1 MKKGGFDLFKG
12 KISERQKKEINLS
25 FTQYQTQNNNILNNI
40 SNKNKIDT
48 KNNDYNVD
56 YTDIEK
62 EVYVIGN
69 QNLDTQINSLKKM
82 LFLKDNL
89 IERLKKTKLKKSN
102 NNNNSS
108 NEYYEEKKNLEK
120 KITEMKINYNNIET
134 KLKTELSYVQK
145 VQNEIEDFIMRKY
158 QLKRQIDKYK
168 KLIPQ
173 IQINKRTNTKTKIS
187 LNNNF
192 NRIDTNEISKGY
204 EGIMTT
210 TGNELCKSRLGNK
223 LLLSLNVG
231 EINKNI
237 NFNKYSLAYPV
248 LKKKKIQ
255 FNLNNMNEEK
265 VSGKNMLGKKKIS
278 LDNYNNFDNANGF
291 IDGSKTVF

>member
-1 MKKGGFDLFKG
+1 MKKSGFDLFKG

-62 EVYVIGN
+62 EIYVIGN

-108 NEYYEEKKNLEK
+108 NEYYEEKKNLEN
-120 KITEMKINYNNIET
+120 KITEMKINYKNIET
-134 KLKTELSYVQK
+134 NLKTELSYVQK

-278 LDNYNNFDNANGF
+278 LDNYNNFDNANEF

>member
-1 MKKGGFDLFKG
+1 MKKSGFDLFKG

-48 KNNDYNVD
+48 KNNDYNID

-108 NEYYEEKKNLEK
+108 NEYYEEKKNLEN
-120 KITEMKINYNNIET
+120 KIKEMKLNYSNIET
-134 KLKTELSYVQK
+134 NLKTELSYVQK

>member
-1 MKKGGFDLFKG
+1 MKKSGFDLFKG

-108 NEYYEEKKNLEK
+108 NEYYEEKKNLEN
-120 KITEMKINYNNIET
+120 KITEMKINYKNIET
-134 KLKTELSYVQK
+134 NLKTELSYVQK

-278 LDNYNNFDNANGF
+278 LDNYNNFDNANEF

>member
-1 MKKGGFDLFKG
+1 MKKSGFDLFKG

-69 QNLDTQINSLKKM
+69 QNLDTQINCLKKM

-108 NEYYEEKKNLEK
+108 NEYYEEKKNLEN
-120 KITEMKINYNNIET
+120 KITEMKINYKNIET
-134 KLKTELSYVQK
+134 NLKTELSYVQK

-278 LDNYNNFDNANGF
+278 LDNYNNFDNANEL

>member
-1 MKKGGFDLFKG
+1 MKKSGFDLFKG

-56 YTDIEK
+56 YADIEK

-69 QNLDTQINSLKKM
+69 QNLDIQINSLKKM

-108 NEYYEEKKNLEK
+108 NEYYEEKKNLEN
-120 KITEMKINYNNIET
+120 KITEMKINYKNIET
-134 KLKTELSYVQK
+134 NLKTELSYVQK

-265 VSGKNMLGKKKIS
+265 VNGKNMLGKKKIS
-278 LDNYNNFDNANGF
+278 LDNYNNFDNANEF

>member
-1 MKKGGFDLFKG
+1 MKKSGFDLFKG

-56 YTDIEK
+56 YADIEK

-69 QNLDTQINSLKKM
+69 QNLDIQINSLKKM

-89 IERLKKTKLKKSN
+89 IEKLKKNKLKKSN
-102 NNNNSS
+102 NKNNSS
-108 NEYYEEKKNLEK
+108 NGFYEQKKNLENS
-120 KITEMKINYNNIET
+120 ITEMKINYNNIET

-173 IQINKRTNTKTKIS
+173 IQINKRMNTKTKIS

-192 NRIDTNEISKGY
+192 NRINTNEISKGY

-231 EINKNI
+231 EINKNV

-265 VSGKNMLGKKKIS
+265 VNGKNMFGKKKIS
-278 LDNYNNFDNANGF
+278 LDNYNNFDNANEF

>member
-48 KNNDYNVD
+48 KNNDYNID

-89 IERLKKTKLKKSN
+89 IEQLKKKQLKKSN
-102 NNNNSS
+102 NKNNSS
-108 NEYYEEKKNLEK
+108 NEYYEEKKNLEN
-120 KITEMKINYNNIET
+120 KIKEMKLNYSNIET
-134 KLKTELSYVQK
+134 NLKTELSYVQK

-223 LLLSLNVG
+223 LLLSLNDG

-278 LDNYNNFDNANGF
+278 LDNYNNFDNANEF

>member
-1 MKKGGFDLFKG
+1 MKKSGFDLFKG

-48 KNNDYNVD
+48 KNNDYNID

-89 IERLKKTKLKKSN
+89 IEKLKKNKLKKSN
-102 NNNNSS
+102 NKNNSS
-108 NEYYEEKKNLEK
+108 NGFYEQKKNLENS
-120 KITEMKINYNNIET
+120 ITEMKINYNNIET

-173 IQINKRTNTKTKIS
+173 IQINKRMNTKTKIS

-192 NRIDTNEISKGY
+192 NRINTNEISKGY

>member
-1 MKKGGFDLFKG
+1 MKKSGFDLFKG

-56 YTDIEK
+56 YADIEK

-69 QNLDTQINSLKKM
+69 QNLDIQINSLKKM

-89 IERLKKTKLKKSN
+89 IEKLKKNKLKKSN
-102 NNNNSS
+102 NKNNSS
-108 NEYYEEKKNLEK
+108 NGFYEQKKNLENS
-120 KITEMKINYNNIET
+120 ITEMKINYNNIET

-192 NRIDTNEISKGY
+192 NRINTNEISKGY

-265 VSGKNMLGKKKIS
+265 VNGKNMFGKKKIS
-278 LDNYNNFDNANGF
+278 LDNYNNFDNANEF

>member
-1 MKKGGFDLFKG
+1 MKKSGFDLFKG

-62 EVYVIGN
+62 EIYVIGN

-108 NEYYEEKKNLEK
+108 NEYYEEKKNLEN
-120 KITEMKINYNNIET
+120 KITEMKINYKNIET
-134 KLKTELSYVQK
+134 NLKTELSYVQK

-265 VSGKNMLGKKKIS
+265 VSGKNILGKKKIS
-278 LDNYNNFDNANGF
+278 LDNYNNFDNANEF

>member
-1 MKKGGFDLFKG
+1 MKKSGFDLFKG

-108 NEYYEEKKNLEK
+108 NEYYEEKKNLEN
-120 KITEMKINYNNIET
+120 KITEMKINYKNIET
-134 KLKTELSYVQK
+134 NLKTELSYVQK

-265 VSGKNMLGKKKIS
+265 VNGKNMLGKKKIS
-278 LDNYNNFDNANGF
+278 LDNYNNFDNANEF

>member
-1 MKKGGFDLFKG
+1 MKKSGFDLFKG

-48 KNNDYNVD
+48 KNNDYNID
-56 YTDIEK
+56 YADIEK

-69 QNLDTQINSLKKM
+69 QNLDIQINSLKKM

-89 IERLKKTKLKKSN
+89 IEKLKKNKLKKSN
-102 NNNNSS
+102 NKNNSS
-108 NEYYEEKKNLEK
+108 NGFYEQKKNLENS
-120 KITEMKINYNNIET
+120 ITEMKINYNNIET

-173 IQINKRTNTKTKIS
+173 IQINKRMNTKTKIS

-192 NRIDTNEISKGY
+192 NRINTNEISKGY

>member
-1 MKKGGFDLFKG
+1 MKKSGFDLFKG

-108 NEYYEEKKNLEK
+108 NEYYEEKKNLEN
-120 KITEMKINYNNIET
+120 KITEMKINYKNIET
-134 KLKTELSYVQK
+134 NLKTELSYVQK

-237 NFNKYSLAYPV
+237 NFSKYSLAYPV
-248 LKKKKIQ
+248 LRKKKIQ

-278 LDNYNNFDNANGF
+278 LDNYNNFDNANEF

>member
-1 MKKGGFDLFKG
+1 
-12 KISERQKKEINLS
+12 
-25 FTQYQTQNNNILNNI
+25 
-40 SNKNKIDT
+40 
-48 KNNDYNVD
+48 
-56 YTDIEK
+56 
-62 EVYVIGN
+62 
-69 QNLDTQINSLKKM
+69 
-82 LFLKDNL
+82 
-89 IERLKKTKLKKSN
+89 
-102 NNNNSS
+102 
-108 NEYYEEKKNLEK
+108 
-120 KITEMKINYNNIET
+120 MKINYKNIET
-134 KLKTELSYVQK
+134 NLKTELSYVQK

-173 IQINKRTNTKTKIS
+173 IQINKRMNTKTKIS

-192 NRIDTNEISKGY
+192 NRINTNEISKGY

-231 EINKNI
+231 EINKNV

-255 FNLNNMNEEK
+255 FNLNNMNEEEEN
-265 VSGKNMLGKKKIS
+265 GKNMFGKKKIS
-278 LDNYNNFDNANGF
+278 LDNYNNFDNANEF
-291 IDGSKTVF
+291 IDGSKTIF

>member
-1 MKKGGFDLFKG
+1 MKKSGFDLFKG

-56 YTDIEK
+56 YADIEK

-69 QNLDTQINSLKKM
+69 QNLDIQINSLKKM

-89 IERLKKTKLKKSN
+89 IEKLKKNKLKKSN
-102 NNNNSS
+102 NKNNSS
-108 NEYYEEKKNLEK
+108 NGFYEQKKNLENS
-120 KITEMKINYNNIET
+120 ITEMKINYNNIET

-173 IQINKRTNTKTKIS
+173 IQINKRMNTKTKIS

-192 NRIDTNEISKGY
+192 NRINTNEISKGY

-231 EINKNI
+231 EINKNV

-248 LKKKKIQ
+248 LKKKIQ

-265 VSGKNMLGKKKIS
+265 VNGKNMFGKKKIS
-278 LDNYNNFDNANGF
+278 LDNYNNFDNANEF

>member
-1 MKKGGFDLFKG
+1 MKKSGFDLFKG

-48 KNNDYNVD
+48 KNNDYNID

-108 NEYYEEKKNLEK
+108 NEYYEEKKNLEN
-120 KITEMKINYNNIET
+120 KITEMKINYKNIET
-134 KLKTELSYVQK
+134 NLKTELSYVQK

>member
-48 KNNDYNVD
+48 KNNDYNID

-108 NEYYEEKKNLEK
+108 NEYYEEKKNLEN
-120 KITEMKINYNNIET
+120 KITEMKINYKNIET
-134 KLKTELSYVQK
+134 NLKTELSYVQQ